1 MLDDADRTGYG
12 VGRPKRE
19 SRRKAQSPPPRAE
32 SSSAICALSFSI
44 FCGHESTQTRRTE
57 SLGYVRVS
65 GGASGLRLVRQAEG
79 AFRYIWIALGI
90 VRCAPRCSQLA
101 ALGVACLVPV
111 PVRHSDSVSRP
122 AVPPP
127 ARP

>member
-1 MLDDADRTGYG
+1 MLDDADCTGYG

-19 SRRKAQSPPPRAE
+19 SRRKAQSPPPRQAE
-32 SSSAICALSFSI
+32 SSRAICALSFSI

-65 GGASGLRLVRQAEG
+65 GGASGLHLVRQAEG
-79 AFRYIWIALGI
+79 TFRYIWI

-101 ALGVACLVPV
+101 ALAY
-111 PVRHSDSVSRP
+111 
-122 AVPPP
+122 
-127 ARP
+127 